1 VIGTSTGA
9 RAFGR
14 MCRSMIRTGPAP
26 AARAAMTNSLVFSR
40 RNSPRV
46 SLAMPVQPVA
56 PMIAIVCQI
65 VGFSRI
71 AMIARMRTSV
81 GTHITISVMRLV
93 SVSTQ
98 PPK

>member
-1 VIGTSTGA
+1 
-9 RAFGR
+9 
-14 MCRSMIRTGPAP
+14 
-26 AARAAMTNSLVFSR
+26 
-40 RNSPRV
+40 
-46 SLAMPVQPVA
+46 MPVQPVA

-71 AMIARMRTSV
+71 ARIARMSTSV
-81 GTHITISVMRLV
+81 GTHITISVTRLV